1 MKFLLLSAV
10 AASLFFAAAA
20 VTFTT
25 YTDAACGTPHATSD
39 SAPNPVVAKLNEC
52 TKYMTSGSS
61 TIYAKPTS
69 CGAKAAGATYSD
81 DKCATKIQDIDSETD
96 KCLPQTGGSS
106 LKVTCAPASSISIA
120 LFTVLAAMLALF

>member
-25 YTDAACGTPHATSD
+25 YNDATCGTPLATSD
-39 SAPNPVVAKLNEC
+39 IAPNPVVAKLNDC
-52 TKYMTSGSS
+52 TKYLTSESS
-61 TIYAKPTS
+61 TTYAKPTS
-69 CGAKAAGATYSD
+69 CGAKAAGALYSD
-81 DKCATKIQDIDSETD
+81 DKCATKVLDIDSETD
-96 KCLPQTGGSS
+96 KCITQPGGKS